1 MCFHPPAS
9 ASGGTASSIRPSAPP
24 VHVPVQVF
32 LEEGDL
38 DIRLLVFSEE
48 LPQVSDLVCPA
59 ASQRPVWSEG
69 SFCIKFYRKNL
80 IMVLQILLLKVR
92 DPQWDVLM
100 FDCSL
105 AHFLY

>member
-1 MCFHPPAS
+1 MCIHPLAS
-9 ASGGTASSIRPSAPP
+9 ASGGTAFSIHLSDPL
-24 VHVPVQVF
+24 VHVPVRVF

-59 ASQRPVWSEG
+59 ASQQPVWSEG
-69 SFCIKFYRKNL
+69 SFCIKFYWKNL
-80 IMVLQILLLKVR
+80 ITVLQILLEKVQ
-92 DPQWDVLM
+92 DCQWDVLV
-100 FDCSL
+100 FDCSP